1 MFSVESEGGGEK
13 DIQGLRWILIFG
25 EWQSDLTSKR
35 VVRLP
40 GRFESVFEV
49 GEHEF
54 RVLKRNVKQR
64 NLG

>member
-1 MFSVESEGGGEK
+1 MFSVESERGGEE

-25 EWQSDLTSKR
+25 EWQNDLISKR
-35 VVRLP
+35 MVGMP
-40 GRFESVFEV
+40 GRFEGAFEI

-54 RVLKRNVKQR
+54 RVLKRNVEER

>member
-1 MFSVESEGGGEK
+1 MFSVESEGGGEE
-13 DIQGLRWILIFG
+13 DVQGLWWILIFG

-35 VVRLP
+35 MVGLP
-40 GRFESVFEV
+40 GRFEGVFEV

-54 RVLKRNVKQR
+54 RVLKRNVKER